1 MTLVSLAR
9 AGLLGRSLLRVLS
22 VDPGF
27 RTANIVSMEL
37 EVPQPPVET
46 NFYAARCRPCYRQRP
61 ARFMETLIGRLRA
74 LPGIE
79 ESAASPICLRGRGRL
94 RRGQVSAARS
104 PAAVQ
109 SSQPEDVARLERLWP
124 TAPGGEA
131 DYCVASEGYFRALG
145 IPLLRG
151 RLFNERDTVDTPHV
165 AVISQSLAR
174 ATWPHQD
181 PLGHTIEF
189 GNMDGDLRLLT
200 VVGVVGEVHQRS
212 LENPPEPTVY
222 VDYRQRLRGGRDFTV
237 VMRAATPPT
246 VLLAD
251 ARRIVHDLA
260 PDVAPRFQA
269 FQEVFSASLD
279 TRRFNLTLVGVFA
292 ASALLLAAVGIFGVV
307 AYWVSQRTS
316 EIGIRMALGAQKID
330 VLWLVVG
337 QGIKLAVIGVGI
349 GITGALGLT
358 RFLVSLLY
366 DVRPTDPLTFVGVSL
381 LLTSVALLA
390 CYVPARRAMKV
401 DPMVALRYE

>member
-1 MTLVSLAR
+1 
-9 AGLLGRSLLRVLS
+9 
-22 VDPGF
+22 
-27 RTANIVSMEL
+27 ME
-37 EVPQPPVET
+37 
-46 NFYAARCRPCYRQRP
+46 A
-61 ARFMETLIGRLRA
+61 LIGRLRA

-79 ESAASPICLRGRGRL
+79 EIGG
-94 RRGQVSAARS
+94 VSNLPLGEGGDCAEGKFLLLDRQPQFNIAN
-104 PAAVQ
+104 
-109 SSQPEDVARLERLWP
+109 PEDDARLERLWS
-124 TAPGGEA
+124 TVPGGEA

-145 IPLLRG
+145 IPLQRG
-151 RLFNERDTVDTPHV
+151 RLFNERDTADAPQV

-189 GNMDGDLRLLT
+189 GNMDGDLRLIT
-200 VVGVVGEVHQRS
+200 VVGVVGDVRYRS
-212 LENPPEPTVY
+212 LEKPPEPTVY

-237 VMRAATPPT
+237 VMRAATPPA

-260 PDVAPRFQA
+260 PDVAPRFQT
-269 FQEVFSASLD
+269 FQQVFAASLD

-307 AYWVSQRTS
+307 AYWVSQCTS

-337 QGIKLAVIGVGI
+337 QGIKLVFIGVGI

-381 LLTSVALLA
+381 LLAGVALLA
-390 CYVPARRAMKV
+390 CYVPARRATKV